1 MQYNCQKNTHFFGL
15 LPPIAKRE
23 QASSALTG
31 SCSRQCLSF
40 RAPRFGENLRKV
52 SLRGPRPAHWGQG
65 AVAISWIISRER
77 HDWVCFSPLCGPV
90 YCHNSFSQRHLRSL
104 WPKLALFCIKSSKA
118 SQPWKAQ
125 RHRVLPLHD
134 SLLTFT
140 FLLLPLK
147 IGFVFAP
154 AAPGHALIILSH
166 KDTYARFF
174 PNWLCFF
181 KLTTNAHE

>member
-52 SLRGPRPAHWGQG
+52 SLRGPPLAPWGQG

-104 WPKLALFCIKSSKA
+104 WPKLALFFQIS
-118 SQPWKAQ
+118 
-125 RHRVLPLHD
+125 HRFHWLTQIR
-134 SLLTFT
+134 SLLVSDFESPFSRGRACPCEGRGASAFPPTAGKLALFWRG
-140 FLLLPLK
+140 LR
-147 IGFVFAP
+147 
-154 AAPGHALIILSH
+154 PGL
-166 KDTYARFF
+166 F
-174 PNWLCFF
+174 P
-181 KLTTNAHE
+181 